1 MTQGATVL
9 FVDDEEDLRSLCSL
23 VLTRAGYRVLVA
35 RDGKEGLALFQE
47 HAAEVRL
54 VVTDVNM
61 PGGDGWLLYRRL
73 RELRADIN
81 LLFVSGFSAEGRT
94 PAQCRALD
102 SGEETLEKPF
112 TMNRLVAKVKEMLER

>member
-1 MTQGATVL
+1 MTQPATVL

-35 RDGKEGLALFQE
+35 RDGNEGLSVFQE
-47 HAAEVRL
+47 HAVEIRL

-61 PGGDGWLLYRRL
+61 PGADGWLFCRRL
-73 RELRADIN
+73 RELDANVN
-81 LLFVSGFSAEGRT
+81 LLFVSGFSTEGKT
-94 PAQCRALD
+94 PAQRLVLD

-112 TMNRLVAKVKEMLER
+112 TMNRLVAKVKEMLAR